1 MTAPGSADNRI
12 LLLSGPNL
20 GLLGTRQPDVYG
32 TATLADHVAA
42 ASEEAGRFGLVVDH
56 VVSDHEGDLVTA
68 IGQARAAA
76 GGVVAVIV
84 NPGALTHY
92 AWSLADALAAFDG
105 PVIELHLS
113 NPHRRESWRR
123 LSVVAP
129 VASGTVAGF
138 GGAGYSLAVR
148 AAAGLLG
155 LSDPS

>member
-1 MTAPGSADNRI
+1 MSQRI

-42 ASEEAGRFGLVVDH
+42 ASEEASRFGLEIDH
-56 VVSDHEGDLVTA
+56 VASDHEGDLVTA
-68 IGQARAAA
+68 AGRARGTAAA
-76 GGVVAVIV
+76 ILV
-84 NPGALTHY
+84 NAGALTHY
-92 AWSLADALAAFDG
+92 AWSLADAVAAFDG
-105 PVIELHLS
+105 PVVEVHLS

-123 LSVVAP
+123 LSVLAP

-138 GGAGYSLAVR
+138 GEASYRLAVR

-155 LSDPS
+155 LTER